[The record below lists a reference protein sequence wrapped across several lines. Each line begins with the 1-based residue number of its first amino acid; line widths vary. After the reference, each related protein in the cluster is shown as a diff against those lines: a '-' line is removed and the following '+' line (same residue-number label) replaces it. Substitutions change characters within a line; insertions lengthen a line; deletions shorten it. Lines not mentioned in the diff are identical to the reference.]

1 MNAKKIFVIP
11 ALLALTACAGSPG
24 PIAIP
29 NSLTPGAPAGAGF
42 LMPATAAA
50 TSAVDPAASSRAAR
64 GVETA
69 LPSLRGVP
77 PGQQLRTLRWMLSVE
92 DDRRLVSLFP
102 DLQQDMEEPLERRGS
117 TARQRLEDLAGGL
130 EKAGHQAPGLED
142 EVARADPNA
151 PAPNYFPP
159 SMLLDLERLS
169 AGDPEAA
176 RALEEARRASPRG
189 SRPPG
194 R

>member
-1 MNAKKIFVIP
+1 MNAKKMLIIP
-11 ALLALTACAGSPG
+11 ALLALAACTASPR
-24 PIAIP
+24 PAAIP
-29 NSLTPGAPAGAGF
+29 NTLAPGAPLGAGA
-42 LMPATAAA
+42 LMPAAAP
-50 TSAVDPAASSRAAR
+50 AVDPAASSRAAR
-64 GVETA
+64 EVETA

-77 PGQQLRTLRWMLSVE
+77 PGQQLRTLRWMLSVG
-92 DDRRLVSLFP
+92 DDRRLVPLFP
-102 DLQQDMEEPLERRGS
+102 DLQQDMEEPLERRGA

-130 EKAGHQAPGLED
+130 ERAGHQAPDPED
-142 EVARADPNA
+142 EVARVDPAA

-169 AGDPEAA
+169 PADPEAA

-189 SRPPG
+189 TRPPG